1 MSKIGIMIPT
11 YNRPDL
17 IRRSVLQFITQTRKP
32 DVICVHQNGN
42 GDSYE
47 WAIEDL
53 RLWVNIIWIT
63 TPTQLRQNDWY
74 AVPLT
79 YLINDGCDIF
89 FWVDHDDIYQINH
102 VERCVNE
109 LKFYKSNSVISKKC
123 NILYIGNSSYKYA
136 PSTQVDMGGTE
147 GMSSSLAFD
156 IFFAIQL
163 KDDLINDQDIN
174 IADNVLAKVTMPK
187 FKNFKSDVTT
197 STYVSHAGS
206 YSSSNWVSGMT

>member
-1 MSKIGIMIPT
+1 
-11 YNRPDL
+11 
-17 IRRSVLQFITQTRKP
+17 
-32 DVICVHQNGN
+32 
-42 GDSYE
+42 
-47 WAIEDL
+47 
-53 RLWVNIIWIT
+53 
-63 TPTQLRQNDWY
+63 
-74 AVPLT
+74 
-79 YLINDGCDIF
+79 
-89 FWVDHDDIYQINH
+89 
-102 VERCVNE
+102 
-109 LKFYKSNSVISKKC
+109 
-123 NILYIGNSSYKYA
+123 
-136 PSTQVDMGGTE
+136 MGGTE